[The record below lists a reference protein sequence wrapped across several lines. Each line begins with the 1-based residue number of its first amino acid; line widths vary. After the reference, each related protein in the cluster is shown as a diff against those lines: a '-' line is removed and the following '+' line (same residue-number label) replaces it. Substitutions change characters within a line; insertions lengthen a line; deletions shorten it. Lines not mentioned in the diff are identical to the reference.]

1 MYMKGMIVLMGII
14 NNISVMAVPL
24 TIFFI
29 VVFAVKEKTKIF
41 DNFIDGAKEGL
52 EIVVSLFPT
61 LLGLFVAIGVLRS
74 SGILDLFINILS
86 PLINLFNIPVEIMPL
101 ALLRPI
107 SGSAAMAIAIDMM
120 NQYGVDSL
128 LGKIISTIM
137 GSTETTLYTIAIYTA
152 AVGVKKIRFV
162 LVAALLG
169 DLIGMVTSVVICR
182 ILS

>member
-1 MYMKGMIVLMGII
+1 MQII
-14 NNISVMAVPL
+14 NSVSVMAVPL
-24 TIFFI
+24 TILAI
-29 VVFAVKEKTKIF
+29 VLYAIKEKTKIF
-41 DNFIDGAKEGL
+41 DNFMEGAKEGM
-52 EIVVSLFPT
+52 EIVISLFPT
-61 LLGLFVAIGVLRS
+61 LLGLFVAIGVLRT
-74 SGILDLFINILS
+74 SGILDLIINVIS
-86 PLINLFNIPVEIMPL
+86 PLIKLLNVPVEIMPL

-162 LVAALLG
+162 LVAALIG
-169 DLIGMVTSVVICR
+169 DVIGMLTSVAICG

>member
-1 MYMKGMIVLMGII
+1 MQVI
-14 NNISVMAVPL
+14 NNISIMAVPL

-41 DNFIDGAKEGL
+41 DNFIEGAKEGL
-52 EIVVSLFPT
+52 EIVISLFPT
-61 LLGLFVAIGVLRS
+61 LLGLFVAIGALRS
-74 SGILDLFINILS
+74 SGVLDLIINVLT
-86 PLINLFNIPVEIMPL
+86 PLITKLNIPVEIMPL

-152 AVGVKKIRFV
+152 AVGVKKIRYV

-169 DLIGMVTSVVICR
+169 DIVGMITSVLIYQ
-182 ILS
+182 IMPM

>member
-1 MYMKGMIVLMGII
+1 MEII

-29 VVFAVKEKTKIF
+29 VIFAVKEKTKIF

-52 EIVVSLFPT
+52 DIVISLFPT

-74 SGILDLFINILS
+74 SGILDLFINVLS
-86 PLINLFNIPVEIMPL
+86 PLLNLLNIPVEIMPL
-101 ALLRPI
+101 AMLRPI

-120 NQYGVDSL
+120 NEYGVDSL
-128 LGKIISTIM
+128 LGKMISTIM

-169 DLIGMVTSVVICR
+169 DLIGMFTSVVICG